1 MPLARAADQG
11 LWLAQCSTVLN
22 KQQGTNEVPG
32 AYGTGGVAWLGSH
45 DLATSDGMA

>member
-1 MPLARAADQG
+1 MPLKGAANQG
-11 LWLAQCSTVLN
+11 LWLAQCSTVPN
-22 KQQGTNEVPG
+22 KQQGTNQVAG